1 MDWYIYFPAD
11 MPIRNGIMSFTK
23 WNIPAGNTVIPE
35 TLLQQ
40 GYSPLLAAM
49 LHVRG
54 LTDPAEARAFLES
67 SESLLGDPLML
78 ADMTHA
84 VRRLQRAIDTRET
97 VAVYGDYDVDGITST
112 CMLTDYLRSRG
123 LTCELYIPD
132 RLEEGYGVNRDA
144 IAALHD
150 KGVTL
155 IITVD
160 CGVTTVEEARFASTI
175 GVDMIITDH
184 HECRKAADSDE
195 AELPEAIAVV
205 DPKRPD
211 CNYPSRDL
219 AGVGVAFK
227 LLCALEGSAE
237 PVLARYADL
246 VAVGTIADVMPLIGE
261 NRYIVKKGLE
271 KLECDPRPGLR
282 ALIEEAGLSEKKVT
296 ATNIGFTLAPRL
308 NASGRLGQVD
318 SATTLLLTDSP
329 RKATEY
335 AVNLCQLN
343 RDRQALETEI
353 WREAKEM
360 LGDTRPDTPIVLARE
375 NWHQGVIG
383 IAASRLTE
391 AYGVPAIMICLDG
404 DRGKGSCRSCGG
416 FNLFEAL
423 NECSE
428 YLDGFG
434 GHALAAGLTIQKEN
448 IDAFRAAIGEY
459 YRTHPAESV
468 STLDIDLC
476 VDSAELLTMQC
487 VEDLEKLEP
496 CGTGNP
502 RPQLA
507 LLGARIAELQPIGN
521 GRHLRLRFE
530 KFGETYEAVYFSHTL
545 QSLDVRIGDYADAAF
560 SPQINEFR
568 GRRSVQLLLADL
580 RLHSSAD
587 ALELLQGTVFSGC
600 AAFAPARED
609 CGVLWRALQ
618 AAGGALSA
626 PLCALSA
633 ALCPQMREEKFC
645 ICLKVLENLGLLSL
659 DLDGDTCS
667 VRIIP
672 GAAFAAFE
680 TSAFLAR
687 VRSAV

>member
-1 MDWYIYFPAD
+1 
-11 MPIRNGIMSFTK
+11 MSFTK
-23 WNIPAGNTVIPE
+23 WNIPAGNTVIPDA
-35 TLLQQ
+35 LLRQ

-54 LTDPAEARAFLES
+54 YDDPGEARAFLDS
-67 SESLLGDPLML
+67 SETLLGDPLMMT
-78 ADMTHA
+78 DMPEA

-97 VAVYGDYDVDGITST
+97 GAVYGDYDVDGITST
-112 CMLTDYLRSRG
+112 CMLTDYLRGKG
-123 LTCELYIPD
+123 LSCELYIPD
-132 RLEEGYGVNRDA
+132 RLEEGYGVNCDA
-144 IAALHD
+144 ITALRD

-160 CGVTTVEEARFASTI
+160 CGVTTAEEAKFASEI

-184 HECRKAADSDE
+184 HECRKAADSDDV
-195 AELPEAIAVV
+195 ELPEAIAVV

-237 PVLARYADL
+237 PVLDRYADL

-271 KLECDPRPGLR
+271 KLEHNPLPGLR
-282 ALIEEAGLSEKKVT
+282 ALIEEAGLGEKKVT

-308 NASGRLGQVD
+308 NASGRLGQVET
-318 SATTLLLTDSP
+318 AIHLLLTDSP
-329 RKATEY
+329 RKASGY
-335 AVNLCQLN
+335 AADLCQLN
-343 RDRQALETEI
+343 RERQATETEI
-353 WREAKEM
+353 WREAREM
-360 LGDTRPDTPIVLARE
+360 LGDEKPDTPIVLARE

-391 AYGVPAIMICLDG
+391 AYGVPAIMICLDE
-404 DRGKGSCRSCGG
+404 DKGKGSCRSCGG

-428 YLDGFG
+428 YLEGFG
-434 GHALAAGLTIQKEN
+434 GHALAAGLTIKKEN
-448 IDAFRAAIGEY
+448 IDAFRAAIGAY
-459 YRTHPAESV
+459 YRSHPTENV
-468 STLDIDLC
+468 STLKIDLC
-476 VDSAELLTMQC
+476 VDSPALLTMEC

-507 LLGARIAELQPIGN
+507 LLGARLTDLIPIGA
-521 GRHLRLRFE
+521 GKHLRLKLE
-530 KFGETYEAVYFSHTL
+530 KSGETYEAVYFSHDA
-545 QSLDVRIGDYADAAF
+545 QSLGARVGDWVDAAF
-560 SPQINEFR
+560 YPQINEFR
-568 GRRSVQLLLADL
+568 GRRSVQLLISDL
-580 RLHSSAD
+580 RPHDCGYAE
-587 ALELLQGTVFSGC
+587 ELLQGAVFGGC
-600 AAFAPARED
+600 AAFAPTRED
-609 CGVLWRALQ
+609 CGVLWRNLQ
-618 AAGGALSA
+618 AAGGEISA
-626 PLCALSA
+626 PLPALSA

-645 ICLKVLENLGLLSL
+645 ICLKVLEDLGLLSL
-659 DLDGDTCS
+659 GTDGSTFS
-667 VRIIP
+667 VKIVP
-672 GAAFAAFE
+672 GAAGAAFD
-680 TSAFLAR
+680 TSAYLAR